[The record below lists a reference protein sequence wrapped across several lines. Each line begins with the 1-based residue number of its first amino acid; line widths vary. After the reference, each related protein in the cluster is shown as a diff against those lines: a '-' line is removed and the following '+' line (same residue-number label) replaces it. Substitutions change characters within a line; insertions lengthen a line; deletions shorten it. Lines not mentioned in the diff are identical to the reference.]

1 LYDPILVKCN
11 QNNASFIESYPNP
24 SAEAFNLI
32 VKDKKMIG
40 NCSVV
45 LRDNNGKIVHDLSIE
60 VLDGLNLF
68 VVNKSLNPGLYFI
81 EVLHETG
88 YLITK
93 KHVVK

>member
-1 LYDPILVKCN
+1 MLPIKVKTD
-11 QNNASFIESYPNP
+11 IMK
-24 SAEAFNLI
+24 L
-32 VKDKKMIG
+32 D
-40 NCSVV
+40 
-45 LRDNNGKIVHDLSIE
+45 LRFRKIVHDLSIE

-68 VVNKSLNPGLYFI
+68 VVNKILNPGLYFI